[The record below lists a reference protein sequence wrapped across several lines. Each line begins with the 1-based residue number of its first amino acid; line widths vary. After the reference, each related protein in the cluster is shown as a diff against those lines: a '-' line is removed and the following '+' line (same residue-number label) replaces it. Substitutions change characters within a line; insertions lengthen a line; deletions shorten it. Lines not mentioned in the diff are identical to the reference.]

1 MDSAASDRAG
11 RPGHMPVTIK
21 ILIAGGFG
29 VGKTT
34 LVGSLTEIRPLRTEE
49 PLSEPG
55 AAVDRLDGVERKS
68 TTTVALDFGRITIR
82 ENLVI
87 YLFGT
92 PGQER
97 FWFMWD
103 ELARGALGAIVM
115 ADTRRLA
122 DCFPSLDYFE
132 QRGIPFV
139 VGVNCFDG
147 ARRHRAEAVSTALDL
162 DPGVPVV
169 LCDARQRA
177 SCRDAL
183 IALVEHALQVLSRR
197 KEQAAAAAAPPP
209 ARQSRR
215 TPARRAG
222 GSRPPDQHQRAVVR
236 SAAAGLDHPDQLG
249 RGVPEAGRD
258 QPVRLPQQPGRAC
271 VDVLAG
277 HFHQTVRVE
286 PQGVSGP
293 EGTMHRHGP
302 GVRDHPQHDA
312 ARL

>member
-1 MDSAASDRAG
+1 MDYAASNRAG
-11 RPGHMPVTIK
+11 SPSRTPVSIK

-55 AAVDRLDGVERKS
+55 AAVDRLDGVERKT

-115 ADTRRLA
+115 ADTRRLD
-122 DCFPSLDYFE
+122 DCFPSVDYFE

-147 ARRHRAEAVSTALDL
+147 ARRYRIEAVRSALDL
-162 DPGVPVV
+162 DPEVPVV

-183 IALVEHALQVLSRR
+183 IALVEHALQVLRTRR
-197 KEQAAAAAAPPP
+197 EFASEAAAPAAERGP
-209 ARQSRR
+209 ADPQ
-215 TPARRAG
+215 P
-222 GSRPPDQHQRAVVR
+222 
-236 SAAAGLDHPDQLG
+236 AAAG
-249 RGVPEAGRD
+249 E
-258 QPVRLPQQPGRAC
+258 PVQ
-271 VDVLAG
+271 
-277 HFHQTVRVE
+277 
-286 PQGVSGP
+286 
-293 EGTMHRHGP
+293 
-302 GVRDHPQHDA
+302 
-312 ARL
+312 